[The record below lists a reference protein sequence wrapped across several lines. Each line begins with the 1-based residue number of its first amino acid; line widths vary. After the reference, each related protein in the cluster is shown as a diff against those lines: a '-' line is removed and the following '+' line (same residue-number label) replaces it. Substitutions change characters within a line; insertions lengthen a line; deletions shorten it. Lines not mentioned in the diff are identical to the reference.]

1 MEVPTRN
8 ILMLRFDVFEKLHGE
23 LYDFWK
29 GILTCYK
36 NENARGFAFTFVENE
51 HIGQKMSPYI
61 YTLGVDSMYAEEPI
75 TDIELAQ
82 HDIAEKLKLPK
93 VLVSMRARLSRIK
106 DEDKM
111 SAEVKELLQEY
122 YDLENSKKIALREIE
137 KLEYVIKKEMRKFWN
152 RIDAHIINSYKQMLY
167 DITGSHEFA
176 EAFMNNMIRY
186 EPTKDI
192 GIYKRN
198 RNYEML
204 LGTAGVIDECIES
217 WILDVEILVG
227 VEE

>member
-1 MEVPTRN
+1 
-8 ILMLRFDVFEKLHGE
+8 
-23 LYDFWK
+23 
-29 GILTCYK
+29 
-36 NENARGFAFTFVENE
+36 
-51 HIGQKMSPYI
+51 
-61 YTLGVDSMYAEEPI
+61 MYVEEPI

-93 VLVSMRARLSRIK
+93 VLVSARARLSHIK
-106 DEDKM
+106 DVDKM
-111 SAEVKELLQEY
+111 SAEEKELLEEY